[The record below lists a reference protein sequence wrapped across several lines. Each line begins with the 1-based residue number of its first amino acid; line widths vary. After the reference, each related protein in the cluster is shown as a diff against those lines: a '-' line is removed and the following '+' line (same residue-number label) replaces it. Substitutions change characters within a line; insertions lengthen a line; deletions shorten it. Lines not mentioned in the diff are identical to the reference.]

1 MSYQYNGQMAPPPT
15 PPPTVTGQ
23 MVNDVRPHSGASGT
37 LEAVAVHGL
46 LVLGGKFWEWARK

>member
-1 MSYQYNGQMAPPPT
+1 MSYPYTGQMAPP

-37 LEAVAVHGL
+37 LEAVALQGL
-46 LVLGGKFWEWARK
+46 VVLGGKVWEWARTYK